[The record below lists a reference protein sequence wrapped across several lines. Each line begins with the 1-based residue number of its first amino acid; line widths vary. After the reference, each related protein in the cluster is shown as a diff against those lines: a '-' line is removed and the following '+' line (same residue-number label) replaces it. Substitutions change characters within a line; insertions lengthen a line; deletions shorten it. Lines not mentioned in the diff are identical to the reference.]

1 MYVITFKEIHK
12 RLCEAIET
20 STISKSEIAKR
31 LGVHP
36 STISKYL
43 HAGKFPD
50 IDTFANLCEILDV
63 SSDEILGL
71 KK

>member
-1 MYVITFKEIHK
+1 MITFEEIHA
-12 RLCEAIET
+12 RLCQAIET
-20 STISKSEIAKR
+20 SVLSKSEIAKR

-50 IDTFANLCEILDV
+50 IDTFANLCKILDV

>member
-1 MYVITFKEIHK
+1 MITFKEIHK

-20 STISKSEIAKR
+20 SALSKSEIARR

-43 HAGKFPD
+43 HADKFPD
-50 IDTFANLCEILDV
+50 IDTFANLCIILDV
-63 SSDEILGL
+63 SSDEIVGL